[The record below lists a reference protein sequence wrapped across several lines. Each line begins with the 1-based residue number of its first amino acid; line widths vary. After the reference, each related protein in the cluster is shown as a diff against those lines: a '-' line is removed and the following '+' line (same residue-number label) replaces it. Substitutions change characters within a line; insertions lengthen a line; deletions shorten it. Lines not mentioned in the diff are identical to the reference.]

1 MGTIFVDNIKDNVGG
16 KEVNIG
22 DGSLNV
28 DSTGKVTVGTSID
41 MNGTELILD
50 ADADTSIT
58 VDTDDNIDF
67 KVGGADH
74 MKFTGSELRL
84 GDSSGED
91 FIVRL
96 GSTGTNAD
104 THAVLAYD
112 KSSNYLSML
121 VSGES
126 HGAGGLLVENGGNVG
141 INTGTD
147 PVAQLDVDG
156 GVIVTNAELTTS
168 STAFHFSN
176 VTNNGKYR
184 VRFDSDSTVVGSI
197 GVGTSSTAFNTSS
210 DYRLKENVTYTFD
223 GTNKIKQLK
232 PARFSWIRDGKSEPT
247 QEGFLAHEVSSI
259 VPNAITGTKD
269 GTRTISGAVITSDGK
284 IFKEN
289 VKQENW
295 ILGKTE
301 RKSSDGNIIP
311 AKYPSDSTWESSKE
325 VPEYQV
331 IDESKLV
338 PLLVKAVQEL
348 EARITALESS

>member
-16 KEVNIG
+16 KEINIG

-74 MKFTGSELRL
+74 MKFTGTELRL

-91 FIVRL
+91 FLIRL
-96 GSTGTNAD
+96 GSTGTDAD
-104 THAVLAYD
+104 THAVLNYD
-112 KSSNYLSML
+112 KSSNYLSMI
-121 VSGES
+121 VSGET
-126 HGAGGLLVENGGNVG
+126 HGGGGILVENGGNVG

-156 GVIVTNAELTTS
+156 GVIVTNAELTTT

-197 GVGTSSTAFNTSS
+197 AVGTSSTAYNTSS
-210 DYRLKENVTYTFD
+210 DYRLKENDVNITD
-223 GTNKIKQLK
+223 GIARVKQLR
-232 PARFSWIRDGKSEPT
+232 PIRFNWKSDSSKTEDG
-247 QEGFLAHEVSSI
+247 FFAHEVSP
-259 VPNAITGTKD
+259 V
-269 GTRTISGAVITSDGK
+269 
-284 IFKEN
+284 
-289 VKQENW
+289 
-295 ILGKTE
+295 
-301 RKSSDGNIIP
+301 
-311 AKYPSDSTWESSKE
+311 
-325 VPEYQV
+325 VPESV
-331 IDESKLV
+331 TGEKDAEIDEIGEGYQRMDHSKLV
-338 PLLVKAVQEL
+338 PLLTAALK
-348 EARITALESS
+348 EAITEIETLKTKVTALEGS